1 MYGDPTTPA
10 TMVLTSVL
18 GFLENSPF
26 YSDIGKKIMDPRRTK
41 KIQSD
46 LLDLFIADL
55 QLRSELKASG
65 FIEERLLGTR
75 SSEEEREWLQ
85 ELLWEVL
92 YCLPGESLDVEDEL
106 QLEENPCAIS

>member
-1 MYGDPTTPA
+1 MYEDPITLA
-10 TMVLTSVL
+10 SLLLTSI

-46 LLDLFIADL
+46 LPDLFVDDL
-55 QLRSELKASG
+55 VLRRELRESG

-75 SSEEEREWLQ
+75 SNEEERKWLQ

-92 YCLPGESLDVEDEL
+92 YRLPGESLGVEDEL